1 MPKTLKLLLT
11 ENVDSLGIVGD
22 VVNVRLGFARNYL
35 LPREMATTPTEEAIA
50 GVAQKR
56 AEAQRQLAELRK
68 QREELI
74 HRMDGV
80 HITIVRSCND
90 LGHLYASVTQQ
101 EIAGALAAAG
111 YTGVKPR
118 DVRLN
123 QNIKRVDTYDV
134 HIKFESDLDS
144 TIKLTVQPDRKLDL
158 DRAAQAEAEA
168 QAAAEAAKAGGGEGA
183 GEAGAG
189 AEGGGGAVATE
200 AAPAEKKPKE
210 KKGKGG
216 GEKPADG
223 EAAAP
228 APEKKKEKKPK
239 GEKKDGGEAGGG
251 APAEEKKKSTGWGTP
266 VTRPEGLDFLGQ
278 GRRRGKRERE

>member
-22 VVNVRLGFARNYL
+22 VVNVRLGYARNFL
-35 LPREMATTPTEEAIA
+35 LPRDMATTPTEEAIA

-68 QREELI
+68 QREELV

-101 EIAGALAAAG
+101 EISAALAQAG
-111 YTGVKPR
+111 YAGVKPR

-168 QAAAEAAKAGGGEGA
+168 QAAAEAAKAAAAEGA
-183 GEAGAG
+183 AEGET
-189 AEGGGGAVATE
+189 AEGGGAAVATE
-200 AAPAEKKPKE
+200 AAPAAGEKKKDKKPK
-210 KKGKGG
+210 GD
-216 GEKPADG
+216 KPAPAAEG
-223 EAAAP
+223 EAGAA

-239 GEKKDGGEAGGG
+239 GDKKDGEAA

-266 VTRPEGLDFLGQ
+266 VTKPEGLDFLGQ
-278 GRRRGKRERE
+278 NRRRGKRDRD